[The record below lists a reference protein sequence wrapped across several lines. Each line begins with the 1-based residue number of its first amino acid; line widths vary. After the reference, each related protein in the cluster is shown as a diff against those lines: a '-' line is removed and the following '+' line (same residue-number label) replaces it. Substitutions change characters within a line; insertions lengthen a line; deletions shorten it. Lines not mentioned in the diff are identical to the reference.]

1 MVELRQ
7 RFLGDTCLWQIGEAR
22 NVDRFFVN
30 YRFTGED
37 PKSLADVIRAEQT
50 IEFPYELA
58 PAWIQQEVAGQVEE
72 ISSTDKSS
80 HLITISYNPDVT
92 GGELNQFLNVLWGNV
107 SLFPGVKI
115 VDLKLPD
122 TFLARFTGP
131 RFGISGLRELLGA
144 QSRPLVSTAL
154 KPMGSDAKTL
164 AEMARTLALAGFDLI
179 KDDHSL
185 ANQPW
190 ATWAERVTLIS
201 RAVREANQETGGS
214 SVYAPSLNLPFDQ
227 IVDAAHT
234 AKSLGAGALLILP
247 GITGFD
253 SLRKIAADDSI
264 ALPIQGH
271 PSMLGSLITSQ
282 SEGISHGIAL
292 GTLMRLA
299 GADITI
305 FPNVGGRFAFTSEHC
320 LDITERSREKLGNL
334 KPIFVAPAG
343 GMNLERIPEMIK
355 MYGNDSALLIGGAL
369 SRGNLADNAARMCE
383 LVRAY

>member
-1 MVELRQ
+1 M
-7 RFLGDTCLWQIGEAR
+7 
-22 NVDRFFVN
+22 DRIYVT
-30 YRFTGED
+30 YKFTGEA
-37 PKSLADVIRAEQT
+37 PKAIAEVIRAEQT
-50 IEFPYELA
+50 IEFPFELA
-58 PAWIQQEVAGQVEE
+58 PAWIQEEVVGKVEE
-72 ISSTDKSS
+72 ISSTDKTT

-107 SLFPGVKI
+107 SLFPGIKI
-115 VDLKLPD
+115 VDLKLPEL
-122 TFLARFTGP
+122 FLAKYKGP
-131 RFGISGLRELLGA
+131 RFGVNGLREIFGA
-144 QSRPLVSTAL
+144 PTRPLVSTAL

-190 ATWAERVTLIS
+190 ATWKERVTLVA
-201 RAVREANQETGGS
+201 RAVSEANEVTGGK

-234 AKSLGAGALLILP
+234 AKDLGAGALLVLP

-253 SLRKIAADDSI
+253 SLRLLAADDSL

-271 PSMLGSLITSQ
+271 PAMLGSLVTSK

-299 GADITI
+299 GADISI
-305 FPNVGGRFAFTSEHC
+305 FPNIGGRFSFTKDQC
-320 LDITERSREKLGNL
+320 LDITDKSREKLGSL
-334 KPIFVAPAG
+334 KPMLVSPAG
-343 GMNLERIPEMIK
+343 GMTLERIPEMIE
-355 MYGNDSALLIGGAL
+355 MYGKDSALLIGGAL
-369 SRGNLADNAARMCE
+369 SRGSLADNAAQMSE
-383 LVRAY
+383 MVRAY